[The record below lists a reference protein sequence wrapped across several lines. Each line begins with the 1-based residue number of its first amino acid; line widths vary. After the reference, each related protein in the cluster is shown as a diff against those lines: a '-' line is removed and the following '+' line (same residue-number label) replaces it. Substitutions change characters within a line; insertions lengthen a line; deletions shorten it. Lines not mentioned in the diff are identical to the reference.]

1 MGRGLG
7 VCKRRAAREAV
18 AGKDS
23 NQIYERNCM
32 TEEHTGGQK
41 PAEDTVSDA
50 VRQVNAKIAD
60 FRAKLE
66 RIAKDSEATLITVEG
81 ETATGSCAIAQI
93 ARNEVAEVMLRYD
106 YPVWHVLEEDA
117 PDEMWDEI
125 ARLVGFECVN
135 SVDIDL

>member
-1 MGRGLG
+1 
-7 VCKRRAAREAV
+7 
-18 AGKDS
+18 
-23 NQIYERNCM
+23 M

-41 PAEDTVSDA
+41 TTEGTVSDA
-50 VRQVNAKIAD
+50 VRQVNARIAEV
-60 FRAKLE
+60 RVKLE
-66 RIAKDSEATLITVEG
+66 RMAKDTEAPLISVEG

-106 YPVWHVLEEDA
+106 YPVWHMLEEDA

-125 ARLVGFECVN
+125 ARLVGFERAS